1 MRSGLPLIG
10 GDNFLY
16 LAKGTGEYFPFCDK
30 QHKTLCDTFFSRIN
44 ERNRSPSQNYS
55 LINRTKSVLM

>member
-1 MRSGLPLIG
+1 MRSGIPFIE
-10 GDNFLY
+10 GDNVLY
-16 LAKGTGEYFPFCDK
+16 LVKGTGGYFPFCDN

-55 LINRTKSVLM
+55 LINRTKSVLI